1 VAHQAGCIAAVAM
14 PIVMGWTS
22 RAGAQP
28 PVLWQFDYMQSRF
41 AVSQA
46 LKRAA
51 TRLAH
56 GDCHNVL
63 ADFTDETGR
72 SLSTTLAGTGRTA
85 VEEFRL
91 LRFVDDR
98 RAPQC
103 RAGTT
108 LAFTQTGSRLIRVC
122 GPQFR
127 DRFQQNRTTTEIV
140 VIHEFLH
147 SLGLGENPP
156 SSHAITEQVVVRCGG

>member
-1 VAHQAGCIAAVAM
+1 MWRYAVLTPVLVLGILDA
-14 PIVMGWTS
+14 

-28 PVLWQFDYMQSRF
+28 PVLLRFDDMKSRF

-46 LKRAA
+46 FKGAA

-63 ADFTDETGR
+63 ADFTDATGR
-72 SLSTTLAGTGRTA
+72 SLSTTLASTGRTA
-85 VEEFRL
+85 VEEFGS

-103 RAGTT
+103 RGGAK
-108 LAFTQTGSRLIRVC
+108 LAFTQTGSHLIRVC
-122 GPQFR
+122 GQHFTDWFAR
-127 DRFQQNRTTTEIV
+127 NRTTTEILL
-140 VIHEFLH
+140 IHEFLH
-147 SLGLGENPP
+147 TLGLGENPP
-156 SSHAITEQVVVRCGG
+156 TSEAITERVAARCGG

>member
-1 VAHQAGCIAAVAM
+1 VAYRAGRIAAVVM
-14 PIVMGWTS
+14 TMVMGWTS

-28 PVLWQFDYMQSRF
+28 PVLWQFDDMHSRF

-46 LKRAA
+46 LKGAV
-51 TRLAH
+51 TRLADR
-56 GDCHNVL
+56 DCHNVL

-72 SLSTTLAGTGRTA
+72 SLSTKLAATGRTA

-103 RAGTT
+103 RGGAR
-108 LAFTQTGSRLIRVC
+108 LAFTQTGSHFIRVC
-122 GPQFR
+122 GQHFTDWFTR
-127 DRFQQNRTTTEIV
+127 NRTTTEIIL
-140 VIHEFLH
+140 IHEFLH
-147 SLGLGENPP
+147 TLGLGENPP
-156 SSHAITEQVVVRCGG
+156 TSEAVTERVAARCGG